1 MTGVTLLSLQ
11 DLRADSMA
19 RRTLGAIEVEG
30 SSRHLRW
37 ELGSAAGS
45 AQALCGIMH
54 HWPCYVEL
62 TCRLSGR
69 GEKGRR
75 FCTKKVTTYCTL
87 LLVCCLIWNLTQVQR
102 TEAWISTW
110 DENLFESDHIYDD
123 FENGPRARDIS
134 FSRATKERGRTMFEG
149 LGPLKNRYIHN
160 FPLW

>member
-19 RRTLGAIEVEG
+19 RRTSGAIEVEG

-37 ELGSAAGS
+37 ELGSGAGS

-62 TCRLSGR
+62 TCRFSGR

-75 FCTKKVTTYCTL
+75 FCSTYIDGAPSVTLTSRRWRPIVRCYLCAVWFGT
-87 LLVCCLIWNLTQVQR
+87 LTQVQR

-110 DENLFESDHIYDD
+110 DENLFERRKYSRNRDTTLIYR
-123 FENGPRARDIS
+123 ESKKVPR
-134 FSRATKERGRTMFEG
+134 
-149 LGPLKNRYIHN
+149 LGKTT
-160 FPLW
+160 